1 MLAREAVCY
10 AKHFTSRVFLLWT
23 LLIYSSG
30 FEFEFV
36 LITSLVQMQLPL
48 LLSPHYFVMKK
59 SEDLSRRVK
68 ARPSLG
74 FFSCTLC
81 SLRHS
86 YSVQDDISMKSLHAE
101 QIDVP
106 TSIRQ

>member
-1 MLAREAVCY
+1 MLAKEAACY
-10 AKHFTSRVFLLWT
+10 AKYFTLRVFLLWT

-30 FEFEFV
+30 FECEFV
-36 LITSLVQMQLPL
+36 LGTSLVQMQLPHPC
-48 LLSPHYFVMKK
+48 LLSFFVMEK

-68 ARPSLG
+68 ARPSLR

-86 YSVQDDISMKSLHAE
+86 CSVQDDMSMKRLHAE

-106 TSIRQ
+106 TSLQ

>member
-1 MLAREAVCY
+1 MLAREAACY
-10 AKHFTSRVFLLWT
+10 AKHFPSRVFLLWT

-30 FEFEFV
+30 FECEFV

-48 LLSPHYFVMKK
+48 PLSPHFFVMKK

-68 ARPSLG
+68 VRPSLR
-74 FFSCTLC
+74 FFLCTLC

-106 TSIRQ
+106 TSLRQ